1 MNYNKLPSITINDY
15 LMNILIA
22 NPEKT
27 FFEDAAP
34 VPDAGTFGRA
44 RKTKQSPIASF
55 SALLT
60 FT

>member
-1 MNYNKLPSITINDY
+1 
-15 LMNILIA
+15 MNILIA